1 MVYVCV
7 IYPGCYSLSFLDL
20 WFCVSLILKNSQS
33 LLLLPHSLCL
43 PSDISIMCM
52 LLDFFDVLSLV
63 LNILFIFSSFLVFVF
78 QFWSFLLIYVKLHGF
93 FSSATWSLLIR
104 LGKTFFFSFSVFH
117 LQHCHLVLLSISV
130 DITHLI
136 MHVVHLFL

>member
-93 FSSATWSLLIR
+93 FSSATWSLTNETREDIL
-104 LGKTFFFSFSVFH
+104 FFIFCFSFTALPLGSSFH
-117 LQHCHLVLLSISV
+117 FC
-130 DITHLI
+130 
-136 MHVVHLFL
+136 